1 MMLEGL
7 FEPTVIFFGLINFP
21 AMFQTMINEILR
33 DLINT
38 RKVVS
43 FIDNVIVGTEKEEG
57 HGEIVKEVVKILAE
71 NNLYVN

>member
-1 MMLEGL
+1 MLEGL
-7 FEPTVIFFGLINFP
+7 FEPTVIFFGLINSP
-21 AMFQTMINEILR
+21 AMFQTMMNEILR

-57 HGEIVKEVVKILAE
+57 HGEIVEEVVKILAE
-71 NNLYVN
+71 NDLYVK